1 LYGIEKM
8 MANLAGSALVPMLYA
23 TIPAVPVAVS
33 LDFKV
38 YYVSMLIELINRNRN
53 VKTYETFWN
62 CITSLVSFLITE
74 TGGILFHP
82 HWRK

>member
-1 LYGIEKM
+1 MEKM
-8 MANLAGSALVPMLYA
+8 MANRAGSALVPMLYA

-38 YYVSMLIELINRNRN
+38 YSLNISSQLINRNTN
-53 VKTYETFWN
+53 VKETYETFWN

-74 TGGILFHP
+74 TSGILFHP
-82 HWRK
+82 H